1 MKIASLIPTVT
12 GAYPKDFLTL
22 VDLAAENGRTSKD
35 AIKESLWKA
44 YQYSQSKHE
53 GQSRQS
59 GKPYFGHC
67 YAVAKLLAEWQM
79 DMATITAGILHDSLE
94 DTDAT
99 YSELVDNFQQD
110 VADLVDG
117 VTKLADI
124 RFSSRKQK
132 QAENLMKMLLSM
144 VKDIRVIIIK
154 FADRYHNMMTIEY
167 LPLRKQHRI
176 AIETRDVYSPLAQRL
191 GMHQIKSQ
199 LDDLILKTLE
209 PDIYKEISKGLKS
222 TFGYRQKYIREVTI
236 PLKEELEKLSLDFS
250 VISRLKSYA
259 SISGKMKKV
268 QKSLNELYDIFAIR
282 VIVQDVTACYTVL
295 GTIHQLFT
303 PVHERFKDFIATP
316 KINGYQSLH
325 TTVVGPSGRMIE
337 IQIRTEE
344 MDRTAEI
351 GVAAHWRYKSNVKRE
366 GDLDRHVNWLRDLV
380 AILQDESSDPTEFMN
395 LLQIDL
401 YQDELFCFTPA
412 GDLIQLPINS
422 SPIDFAYAV
431 HTEVGNHCLSA
442 KVNGK
447 IVPLNTSLQSGETIE
462 IITSDSQTPSYGWL
476 KVVRTSKARTHIRRW
491 IHKTE
496 REESIKLGREIL
508 DKTLRRLKL
517 AHLLKEIKKAP
528 ETTGFNDEESIMAAL
543 GSGKITVRDLIRKI
557 SPETVESEIEEI
569 DDKERFLSI
578 ARKTVKGVRI
588 HGIDNI
594 MMNFGKCCNP
604 IPGDNIIGFVTR
616 GRGVT
621 VHRIECKN
629 LPVMSEDLDRI
640 LEVEWNV
647 SRKEEFMVRLKVVAE
662 DRKGYLKD
670 LTEAIS
676 KLSINITSV
685 DIKVD
690 ESGVANCFLV
700 VTVPNLRRLN
710 SMLKQIGEVTGTI
723 YSERAS

>member
-12 GAYPKDFLTL
+12 GAYPKDFTLL
-22 VDLAAENGRTSKD
+22 VDLVTGNGRASKED
-35 AIKESLWKA
+35 ITDFFWKA

-53 GQSRQS
+53 GQSRES

-79 DMATITAGILHDSLE
+79 DTATIISGILHDSLE
-94 DTDAT
+94 DTEAT
-99 YSELVDNFQQD
+99 YDELVEMFGLD

-117 VTKLADI
+117 VTKLADV
-124 RFSSRKQK
+124 RFSSRKQE

-144 VKDIRVIIIK
+144 ARDIRVIIIK
-154 FADRYHNMMTIEY
+154 FADRYHNMMTIEH
-167 LPLRKQHRI
+167 LPLRRQHRI
-176 AIETRDVYSPLAQRL
+176 AIETRDVYSPLAHRL
-191 GMHQIKSQ
+191 GMHQVKSQ
-199 LDDLILKTLE
+199 LDDLVLKTLE
-209 PDIYKEISKGLKS
+209 PDLFKEIRKSLKS
-222 TFGYRQKYIREVTI
+222 TFGYRQKYVREITL
-236 PLKEELEKLSLDFS
+236 PLKEQLQKLGVEYS
-250 VISRLKSYA
+250 VSSRLKSYS
-259 SISGKMKKV
+259 SIAGKMKKS
-268 QKSLNELYDIFAIR
+268 QKPLNELYDIYAIR
-282 VIVQDVTACYTVL
+282 VIVQDIPACYTVL

-325 TTVVGPSGRMIE
+325 TTVVGSSGRMVE
-337 IQIRTEE
+337 IQIRTQE

-351 GVAAHWRYKSNVKRE
+351 GVAAHWRYKENEKSD
-366 GDLDRHVNWLRDLV
+366 GDLDRHINWLRDLV
-380 AILQDESSDPTEFMN
+380 AILQDESSNPAEFMN

-401 YQDELFCFTPA
+401 FQDEVFCFTPA
-412 GDLIQLPINS
+412 GDLIQLPVNS
-422 SPIDFAYAV
+422 TPIDFAYAV

-447 IVPLNTSLQSGETIE
+447 IVPLNTSLQSGQTIE
-462 IITSDSQTPSYGWL
+462 IITSDSQSPSYGWL
-476 KVVRTSKARTHIRRW
+476 KVVRTSKARTSIRRW
-491 IHKTE
+491 IHKVE

-517 AHLLKEIKKAP
+517 THLIKEIKKAP
-528 ETTGFNDEESIMAAL
+528 PATGYGDEESIMAAI
-543 GSGKITVRDLIRKI
+543 GAGQITVRDLILKI
-557 SPETVESEIEEI
+557 SPETEESGLNEI
-569 DDKERFLSI
+569 DEKERFLSA
-578 ARKTVKGVRI
+578 ARRTVKGVRV

-604 IPGDNIIGFVTR
+604 IPGDDIIGFVTR

-621 VHRIECKN
+621 VHRLACKN

-647 SRKEEFMVRLKVVAE
+647 SRKEEFLVRLKVVAE

-676 KLSINITSV
+676 GLNINITSV

-710 SMLKQIGEVTGTI
+710 SVLRRIGEVTGTI

>member
-22 VDLAAENGRTSKD
+22 VDLVAGNGRASKD
-35 AIKESLWKA
+35 NITEVLWKA

-53 GQSRQS
+53 GQSRES

-79 DMATITAGILHDSLE
+79 DMATITAGILHDILE
-94 DTDAT
+94 DTDVT
-99 YSELVDNFQQD
+99 YPELVDMFGHD

-117 VTKLADI
+117 VTKLADV
-124 RFSSRKQK
+124 RFSSRRQK

-144 VKDIRVIIIK
+144 TKDVRVIIIK
-154 FADRYHNMMTIEY
+154 FADRYHNMKTIEP
-167 LPLRKQHRI
+167 LSLRKQRRI
-176 AIETRDVYSPLAQRL
+176 AIETRDVYSPLAHRL

-209 PDIYKEISKGLKS
+209 PDRHKEISKDLKS
-222 TFGYRQKYIREVTI
+222 TLGYRQKYIREITN
-236 PLKEELEKLSLDFS
+236 PLKEELEKLGVEYS
-250 VISRLKSYA
+250 VSSRLKSYS
-259 SISGKMKKV
+259 SIAGKIEKT
-268 QKSLNELYDIFAIR
+268 QKPLNELYDIHAIR
-282 VIVQDVTACYTVL
+282 VIVNDVPACYTVL

-325 TTVVGPSGRMIE
+325 TTVVGPSGRMVE

-351 GVAAHWRYKSNVKRE
+351 GVAAHWRYKADEKKE
-366 GDLDRHVNWLRDLV
+366 GDLDRHVNWLRELV
-380 AILQDESSDPTEFMN
+380 AILQDESSDPAEFMN

-401 YQDELFCFTPA
+401 FQDEVFCFTPA
-412 GDLIQLPINS
+412 GDLIQLPVNS
-422 SPIDFAYAV
+422 TPIDFAYAV

-447 IVPLNTSLQSGETIE
+447 IVPLNTSLQSGQTVE
-462 IITSDSQTPSYGWL
+462 IITSDSQFPSYGWL
-476 KVVRTSKARTHIRRW
+476 KVVRTSKARTHIRRF
-491 IHKTE
+491 IHKVE

-517 AHLLKEIKKAP
+517 AHLLKEIKKSP
-528 ETTGFNDEESIMAAL
+528 ESTGFSDEESAMKAL
-543 GSGKITVRDLIRKI
+543 GTGQITVRDIIQKI
-557 SPETVESEIEEI
+557 SPETEESEIEEI
-569 DDKERFLSI
+569 DEKERFLSA
-578 ARKTVKGVRI
+578 ARRTVKGVRV

-604 IPGDNIIGFVTR
+604 IPGDGIIGFVTR

-621 VHRIECKN
+621 VHRLECKN

-640 LEVEWNV
+640 LEVEWDV
-647 SRKEEFMVRLKVVAE
+647 SRKEEFLVRLKVVAE

-676 KLSINITSV
+676 GSNINITSV

-690 ESGVANCFLV
+690 ESSVANCFLV

-710 SMLKQIGEVTGTI
+710 AMLKRIGKVAGTI

>member
-12 GAYPKDFLTL
+12 GAYPKNFLTL
-22 VDLAAENGRTSKD
+22 VDLVSGNGRASKD
-35 AIKESLWKA
+35 NITEVLWKA

-53 GQSRQS
+53 GQSRES

-79 DMATITAGILHDSLE
+79 DMATITAGILHDVLE
-94 DTDAT
+94 DTDST
-99 YSELVDNFQQD
+99 YPDLVDKFGHD

-117 VTKLADI
+117 VTKLADV
-124 RFSSRKQK
+124 RFSSRRQK

-144 VKDIRVIIIK
+144 TKDVRVIIIK
-154 FADRYHNMMTIEY
+154 FADRYHNMTTIGP
-167 LPLRKQHRI
+167 LPIRKQHRI
-176 AIETRDVYSPLAQRL
+176 AIETRDVYSPLAHRL

-209 PDIYKEISKGLKS
+209 PEKHKEISKDLKS
-222 TFGYRQKYIREVTI
+222 TLGYRQKYIREITN
-236 PLKEELEKLSLDFS
+236 PLKEELEKLGVEYS
-250 VISRLKSYA
+250 VSSRLKSYS
-259 SISGKMKKV
+259 SIAGKIEKS
-268 QKSLNELYDIFAIR
+268 QKPLNELYDIHAIR
-282 VIVQDVTACYTVL
+282 VIVNDVPACYTVL

-325 TTVVGPSGRMIE
+325 TTVVGPSGRMVE

-351 GVAAHWRYKSNVKRE
+351 GVAAHWRYKADEKKE
-366 GDLDRHVNWLRDLV
+366 GDLDRHVNWLRELV
-380 AILQDESSDPTEFMN
+380 AILQDESSDPAEFMN

-401 YQDELFCFTPA
+401 FQDEVFCFTPA
-412 GDLIQLPINS
+412 GDLIQLPVNS
-422 SPIDFAYAV
+422 TPIDFAYAV

-447 IVPLNTSLQSGETIE
+447 IVPLNTSLQSGQTVE
-462 IITSDSQTPSYGWL
+462 IITSDSQFPSYGWL
-476 KVVRTSKARTHIRRW
+476 KVVGTSKARTHIRRF
-491 IHKTE
+491 IHKAE

-517 AHLLKEIKKAP
+517 AHLLKEIKKSP
-528 ETTGFNDEESIMAAL
+528 ESTGFSDEESVMTAL
-543 GSGKITVRDLIRKI
+543 GNGKITVRELIQKI
-557 SPETVESEIEEI
+557 SPEAVESVIEEI
-569 DDKERFLSI
+569 DERDRFLTV
-578 ARKTVKGVRI
+578 ARRTVKGVRI

-604 IPGDNIIGFVTR
+604 IPGDEIIGFVTR

-621 VHRIECKN
+621 VHRLECKN
-629 LPVMSEDLDRI
+629 LPVMSEDSDRI
-640 LEVEWNV
+640 LEVEWDV
-647 SRKEEFMVRLKVVAE
+647 SRKEEFLVRLKVVAE

-676 KLSINITSV
+676 GLNINITSV

-710 SMLKQIGEVTGTI
+710 SMLKRIGEVTGTI